1 MIDTR
6 FDTSIDLRGEI
17 ENYRQVALIKY
28 YKMLLEID
36 PKKDRLTL
44 LAVLRCIDKLERHS
58 QERKRPRCDRKKMQA
73 DGTLAWHYQKRN
85 QLFRK
90 AGLYDI
96 ESTQYLVDHEE
107 IFDTPEER
115 EERERFEACRREALR
130 KQEERKNEE
139 NEKAASETA
148 STPENREEKE
158 SDSYERKPG
167 DTSESLEN
175 GFGNREKNLTN
186 HIDTPEYRPNPLSPL
201 SGNIWCETYVRTPI
215 GEPNPGFHP
224 ASFGCNRREKNKIF
238 HSPNTHLNPL
248 YPIFLWNTG
257 QRHISTPKKTI
268 KNNQGSVDN

>member
-28 YKMLLEID
+28 YQMLLEID

-148 STPENREEKE
+148 ST
-158 SDSYERKPG
+158 
-167 DTSESLEN
+167 SESLEN
-175 GFGNREKNLTN
+175 GFGNREGNFTN

-215 GEPNPGFHP
+215 GEPNPGFHA
-224 ASFGCNRREKNKIF
+224 ASFGCNRRE
-238 HSPNTHLNPL
+238 
-248 YPIFLWNTG
+248 
-257 QRHISTPKKTI
+257 
-268 KNNQGSVDN
+268 

>member
-107 IFDTPEER
+107 IFDTPEEPR
-115 EERERFEACRREALR
+115 GKKKRGERKSRLGNRINPR
-130 KQEERKNEE
+130 KQRRK
-139 NEKAASETA
+139 
-148 STPENREEKE
+148 RI
-158 SDSYERKPG
+158 R
-167 DTSESLEN
+167 
-175 GFGNREKNLTN
+175 FIR
-186 HIDTPEYRPNPLSPL
+186 
-201 SGNIWCETYVRTPI
+201 
-215 GEPNPGFHP
+215 
-224 ASFGCNRREKNKIF
+224 
-238 HSPNTHLNPL
+238 
-248 YPIFLWNTG
+248 
-257 QRHISTPKKTI
+257 KKTRRHPRI
-268 KNNQGSVDN
+268 VRK

>member
-6 FDTSIDLRGEI
+6 LDKSIDLRGEI
-17 ENYRQVALIKY
+17 EIYRQVALIKY
-28 YKMLLEID
+28 YKMLLDID

-215 GEPNPGFHP
+215 GEPNPGFHA
-224 ASFGCNRREKNKIF
+224 ASFGCNRRE
-238 HSPNTHLNPL
+238 
-248 YPIFLWNTG
+248 
-257 QRHISTPKKTI
+257 
-268 KNNQGSVDN
+268 

>member
-44 LAVLRCIDKLERHS
+44 LAILRCIDKLERHS

-107 IFDTPEER
+107 IFDNGRNANDSKPAGAKRSGNKRKEKT
-115 EERERFEACRREALR
+115 RRT
-130 KQEERKNEE
+130 KK
-139 NEKAASETA
+139 
-148 STPENREEKE
+148 PP
-158 SDSYERKPG
+158 RKPHQPPK
-167 DTSESLEN
+167 TEKKKNPIHTKEN
-175 GFGNREKNLTN
+175 PVTPPN
-186 HIDTPEYRPNPLSPL
+186 H
-201 SGNIWCETYVRTPI
+201 
-215 GEPNPGFHP
+215 
-224 ASFGCNRREKNKIF
+224 
-238 HSPNTHLNPL
+238 
-248 YPIFLWNTG
+248 
-257 QRHISTPKKTI
+257 
-268 KNNQGSVDN
+268 

>member
-1 MIDTR
+1 MFSR
-6 FDTSIDLRGEI
+6 L
-17 ENYRQVALIKY
+17 VA
-28 YKMLLEID
+28 
-36 PKKDRLTL
+36 
-44 LAVLRCIDKLERHS
+44 
-58 QERKRPRCDRKKMQA
+58 
-73 DGTLAWHYQKRN
+73 
-85 QLFRK
+85 
-90 AGLYDI
+90 
-96 ESTQYLVDHEE
+96 HEE

-215 GEPNPGFHP
+215 GEPNPGFHA
-224 ASFGCNRREKNKIF
+224 ASFGCNRRE
-238 HSPNTHLNPL
+238 
-248 YPIFLWNTG
+248 
-257 QRHISTPKKTI
+257 
-268 KNNQGSVDN
+268 

>member
-115 EERERFEACRREALR
+115 EERERFEACSGNKR
-130 KQEERKNEE
+130 K
-139 NEKAASETA
+139 EKTKR
-148 STPENREEKE
+148 TKKPP
-158 SDSYERKPG
+158 RKPHRPPK
-167 DTSESLEN
+167 TEKKKNPIHTKEN
-175 GFGNREKNLTN
+175 PETPPN
-186 HIDTPEYRPNPLSPL
+186 H
-201 SGNIWCETYVRTPI
+201 
-215 GEPNPGFHP
+215 
-224 ASFGCNRREKNKIF
+224 
-238 HSPNTHLNPL
+238 
-248 YPIFLWNTG
+248 
-257 QRHISTPKKTI
+257 
-268 KNNQGSVDN
+268 